1 MSSLVTF
8 SNSTSSHHTSKFHKF
23 TLVKLREICRI
34 QGLPVSGLK
43 ADVVRRLDIHFNV
56 GGGVELDRLITEIIQ
71 RFASMTD
78 RRRGRIVNNITQ
90 NNGPEIEVMDDLP
103 GSIPLSQEYDNVS
116 NDSDQDLY

>member
-1 MSSLVTF
+1 MF
-8 SNSTSSHHTSKFHKF
+8 NRHTVAQLK
-23 TLVKLREICRI
+23 EICRR

-78 RRRGRIVNNITQ
+78 RRRGRIVNNVTQ
-90 NNGPEIEVMDDLP
+90 NNTPEIKILSRRAIRSAPGYSDSESDSESDDDL
-103 GSIPLSQEYDNVS
+103 D
-116 NDSDQDLY
+116 

>member
-8 SNSTSSHHTSKFHKF
+8 SNSTSSHDKSKFHKF
-23 TLVKLREICRI
+23 TLVKLREMCRI

-56 GGGVELDRLITEIIQ
+56 GRGVELDRLIADIIQ

-78 RRRGRIVNNITQ
+78 RRHGRIVNNIIQ
-90 NNGPEIEVMDDLP
+90 NNGPEFEEIDASDSEDDLW
-103 GSIPLSQEYDNVS
+103 D
-116 NDSDQDLY
+116 